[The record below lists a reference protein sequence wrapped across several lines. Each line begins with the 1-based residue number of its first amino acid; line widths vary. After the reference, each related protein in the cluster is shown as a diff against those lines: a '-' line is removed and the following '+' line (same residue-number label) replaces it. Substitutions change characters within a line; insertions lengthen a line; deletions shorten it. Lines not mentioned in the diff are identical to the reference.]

1 MIVGK
6 FQCCLRK
13 IISKIPDWQE
23 EHGYIPKGAIGVIKM
38 RMPPFKLH
46 TPNSL
51 EEALEIAKSI
61 QSEGGDFDW
70 IAGGTDLLPNYKWH
84 LNPKDNVISLAK
96 IDVLTKL
103 SPTHIGAMVRIQDL
117 AESDATHPV
126 LAKSANSIASVLIR
140 RSGTVG
146 GNICLDTRCYWY
158 NQTEDW
164 RETIDWCHKCDC
176 GTGAD
181 CRVIPNQNTL
191 CVATYQADLAP
202 VLMCMGAKVHLI
214 SVEGKREMLLNDF
227 FELDGMTRNKL
238 IPGELLT
245 HITIPKDI
253 SNWSGDYQKLRQ
265 RESWDFPEAGVAVLW
280 KKENNKL
287 KELRVATTGLESIPG
302 YHDELASNLIDGWNG
317 KASISLLSEQI
328 RKAVK
333 PVQNTWYSTSYR
345 RKMVRV
351 LTKRAC
357 EGLLEV

>member
-1 MIVGK
+1 
-6 FQCCLRK
+6 
-13 IISKIPDWQE
+13 
-23 EHGYIPKGAIGVIKM
+23 
-38 RMPPFKLH
+38 MPPFNLY
-46 TPNSL
+46 TPSNL
-51 EEALEIAKSI
+51 EEALELVKKIE
-61 QSEGGDFDW
+61 SEGEDFDW
-70 IAGGTDLLPNYKWH
+70 VAGGTDLLPNYKWH
-84 LNPKDNVISLAK
+84 LNPKKNVISLAK
-96 IDVLTKL
+96 IDELTKL
-103 SPTHIGAMVRIQDL
+103 TSTHIGAMVRIQDL
-117 AESDATHPV
+117 ADSVNTHVV
-126 LAKSANSIASVLIR
+126 LSKSANSIASILVR

-202 VLMCMGAKVHLI
+202 VLMCMGATIHLI
-214 SVEGKREMLLNDF
+214 SSKGKRQMLLNDF
-227 FELDGMTRNKL
+227 FELDGITKNKL
-238 IPGELLT
+238 KSGELIT
-245 HITIPKDI
+245 HITIPEDI
-253 SNWSGDYQKLRQ
+253 AKWNGDYQKLRQ

-280 KKENNKL
+280 KKNNNKL
-287 KELRVATTGLESIPG
+287 IELRVATTGLESIPG
-302 YHDELASNLIDGWNG
+302 YHEDIASEIIKDWNG
-317 KASISLLSEQI
+317 KVSISILSERI

-357 EGLLEV
+357 EGLLEA